1 MPSSGTTE
9 PRPIPTTSKR
19 TSCTSGAGGHAICGP
34 IAKAAIFSVF
44 PTTPQ
49 QVTPTKD
56 QADSPVERWK
66 TEIKLAGKHF
76 EQWQTRGEKV
86 VKRYRD
92 ERESESQG
100 KRMFNLLWSN
110 VQTLMPALYS
120 RTPKVQVGRRFN
132 DADKVGRVASEILE
146 RAMSYE
152 LEKYDISDVM
162 KPAVQ
167 DRLLPGWGI
176 AWVRYEP
183 HFETVKPPAGEPYQQ
198 KTWECTP
205 VDYVYWKDYL
215 VSPART
221 WPEVR
226 WAARRT
232 FPSRAQL
239 TKRFGDTIGNAIPL
253 SAKPQGFG
261 ENDPAGKELQRGE
274 VWEIW
279 DRETKTVFWIASGFD
294 QFCDQRADPLKL
306 ETFFPCPKPL
316 LATTTTDTM
325 IPVPDYVEYQDQAKE
340 LDDITERIASLTQS
354 LKVVGLY
361 DKSIPELQRLL
372 NEGFENQ
379 MVAVDSWAA
388 FAEKGGLKGAID
400 FLPIEQ
406 VMEVLT
412 ALYNA
417 RQQVKNDCYE
427 ITGMADIVRGASNPN
442 ETATAQQI
450 KGRYANLRL
459 SDLQADVERFA
470 REVIRIKAEIMA
482 ENYSPET
489 LVQVSGIMQTPE
501 FAQPPKELLVAAADP
516 AGTRRRRCSSRRRC
530 LRNSSSRRRW
540 PSGSRA
546 TRS

>member
-1 MPSSGTTE
+1 VA
-9 PRPIPTTSKR
+9 RR
-19 TSCTSGAGGHAICGP
+19 
-34 IAKAAIFSVF
+34 KAEQQDTQ
-44 PTTPQ
+44 TTPQ
-49 QVTPTKD
+49 QVAPTKD
-56 QADSPVERWK
+56 QADNPVERWK

-76 EQWQTRGEKV
+76 DQWQIRGEKV

-92 ERESESQG
+92 ERDAEQQG

-120 RTPKVQVGRRFN
+120 RAPKVQVGRRFN

-294 QFCDQRADPLKL
+294 QFLRPARRSAEARDLLPVPEAAAGHDHDGHHDPGARLRRVPGPGEGVGRHHRADRV
-306 ETFFPCPKPL
+306 
-316 LATTTTDTM
+316 AH
-325 IPVPDYVEYQDQAKE
+325 
-340 LDDITERIASLTQS
+340 QS

-361 DKSIPELQRLL
+361 DKSNPGAPAAPE
-372 NEGFENQ
+372 
-379 MVAVDSWAA
+379 
-388 FAEKGGLKGAID
+388 
-400 FLPIEQ
+400 
-406 VMEVLT
+406 
-412 ALYNA
+412 
-417 RQQVKNDCYE
+417 
-427 ITGMADIVRGASNPN
+427 
-442 ETATAQQI
+442 
-450 KGRYANLRL
+450 
-459 SDLQADVERFA
+459 
-470 REVIRIKAEIMA
+470 
-482 ENYSPET
+482 
-489 LVQVSGIMQTPE
+489 
-501 FAQPPKELLVAAADP
+501 
-516 AGTRRRRCSSRRRC
+516 RRRSRTRWSPSTVGRGSRRRAA
-530 LRNSSSRRRW
+530 
-540 PSGSRA
+540 SRA
-546 TRS
+546 RSTSCP